1 MSLIFDDIKITDVDD
16 NEHTCRV
23 CIDEY
28 IPPLP
33 ATMSEPAQREAV
45 EWTFCD
51 ENGRFIMPSFE
62 ISDRECLRVE
72 ELLIQKIRDLRNGG
86 DI

>member
-1 MSLIFDDIKITDVDD
+1 MTIFFDGIRVTDTDD
-16 NEHTCRV
+16 NEHSCRV
-23 CIDEY
+23 QVDEY
-28 IPPLP
+28 IPYAP
-33 ATMSEPAQREAV
+33 ATMQEPPQHEAV

-51 ENGRFIMPSFE
+51 EKGRFIMPSFE
-62 ISDRECLRVE
+62 ISDREDRRVE

>member
-1 MSLIFDDIKITDVDD
+1 MSFIFNDITFTDTDD

-23 CIDEY
+23 CVDEY

-33 ATMSEPAQREAV
+33 ATQWEPEQHEAV

-51 ENGRFIMPSFE
+51 ERAGLSCHR
-62 ISDRECLRVE
+62 LR
-72 ELLIQKIRDLRNGG
+72 LATAKIGASKSC
-86 DI
+86 

>member
-1 MSLIFDDIKITDVDD
+1 MSLIFDDIKITDTDY

-33 ATMSEPAQREAV
+33 ATQWEPEQHEAV

-51 ENGRFIMPSFE
+51 EKGRFIMLPFE
-62 ISDRECLRVE
+62 ISDSEDRRVE

>member
-23 CIDEY
+23 CVDEY

-33 ATMSEPAQREAV
+33 ATQWEPRQNESV

-51 ENGRFIMPSFE
+51 EKGRFIMPSFE
-62 ISDRECLRVE
+62 ISDREDRRIE
-72 ELLIQKIRDLRNGG
+72 ELLIKKIRDMRNGG
-86 DI
+86 YI